1 MLQRNFAE
9 NEESMRRVTEGEGM
23 GASRQDNLE
32 NGAAAV
38 GTGAVRT
45 EAAAGVHRREE
56 GAGAGLASAGA
67 RTSSGE
73 GTMVSAGSTDWG
85 CCWRCEHEGATRA
98 GYAGNRRPVG
108 GGAGRGRVGAAG
120 CSGQWAGS
128 LFRWAV
134 AVGLAA
140 LLELGV
146 KRPAATSPACFP
158 VDFARRRRNK
168 TGTAVISTGHP
179 PNEQLGAWAG
189 QDASMIFLRTGDCFK
204 HYTRSNTHAHSP
216 P

>member
-1 MLQRNFAE
+1 
-9 NEESMRRVTEGEGM
+9 MRRVTEGEGM

-128 LFRWAV
+128 RFRWAV

-158 VDFARRRRNK
+158 VDFAGRRRNK
-168 TGTAVISTGHP
+168 TGPAVVISTGHP
-179 PNEQLGAWAG
+179 PNEHLESMAG
-189 QDASMIFLRTGDCFK
+189 RDDDFFYGQEIFLRITPYNADA
-204 HYTRSNTHAHSP
+204 HNTHAHSLL
-216 P
+216 